1 LNIPLDNNLIDG
13 TYKFLLYRSGNGVVS
28 IETSVA
34 GNTATALATYD
45 GWLFVLGTQVSAK
58 RIFRVSEVQMDEE
71 GEITVRASE
80 YPCDTNDNALIA
92 DFSNSLFT
100 VTGALS

>member
-1 LNIPLDNNLIDG
+1 
-13 TYKFLLYRSGNGVVS
+13 
-28 IETSVA
+28 
-34 GNTATALATYD
+34 
-45 GWLFVLGTQVSAK
+45 VLGTQINSK

-92 DFSNSLFT
+92 DFNDALFT

>member
-1 LNIPLDNNLIDG
+1 
-13 TYKFLLYRSGNGVVS
+13 
-28 IETSVA
+28 
-34 GNTATALATYD
+34 
-45 GWLFVLGTQVSAK
+45 VLGTQVNSK

-80 YPCDTNDNALIA
+80 YPCDTNDNSLIA
-92 DFSNSLFT
+92 DFNDALFT